1 MPYNSPVNYTDGV
14 PVKISE
20 KYKQPPEIKLTTKLT
35 QQLLKRKDP
44 EAFADYNFDLER
56 KIISKTTEWIN
67 WRLKEKTE
75 RQQRIQQ
82 RELMR
87 QKRLEEEQKAK
98 LNQVS
103 YPSDELTSSCDEEE
117 EVDIDNSNEAR
128 MKSSNINNQACIPSD
143 KVFSPNFNTIL
154 MPTQAVVINHSS
166 DKKSHRRYA
175 SNSSNK
181 IDFSFFESDSS
192 PFDNLEM
199 KSMNEMEE
207 LAKVLQST
215 VVEGNQESDDN
226 TLERNNSSESD
237 PSDHQKSISNNNNE
251 NDVVNNSDASKSL
264 IPKNDM
270 QLIAATHTNAYGAHN
285 FNPQQLYNNYYGM
298 QSTTINTNQPFYSN
312 QQQQFGIA
320 ANQFSPYIVNHQLP
334 NNCYYTQ
341 NYAVN
346 HMNYALNNNN
356 MACENNISDSEIKSK
371 SVPDII
377 KELNDE
383 LNNSEKRRT
392 RNISQSTQ
400 GSVPAE
406 NEKII
411 AKKNPDDQLHNLPA
425 KTQNLAKQIC
435 QMGFKQD
442 LVIRALIRL
451 GDNDKHAVEHLISL
465 NEILQMGFDE
475 EKVSEA
481 LIKFDNNK
489 DQALDYLIS

>member
-1 MPYNSPVNYTDGV
+1 MFVFKEILRIMPHNSPVNYTDGV

-35 QQLLKRKDP
+35 QQLLKYKKDP

-103 YPSDELTSSCDEEE
+103 YPSDELTSSCDEDDDEE
-117 EVDIDNSNEAR
+117 KDDSNEAR
-128 MKSSNINNQACIPSD
+128 MKSNNNSNNQACIPSD

-154 MPTQAVVINHSS
+154 MPTQAVLNQST

-207 LAKVLQST
+207 LAKVLKST

-237 PSDHQKSISNNNNE
+237 PSDHQKSIKIINNNN
-251 NDVVNNSDASKSL
+251 NDNDNDIGSNNSDVSKAL

-270 QLIAATHTNAYGAHN
+270 QLVAATQTNSYGAHN

-298 QSTTINTNQPFYSN
+298 QSTTTTNANANQSFYRN
-312 QQQQFGIA
+312 QQQQFGTA
-320 ANQFSPYIVNHQLP
+320 TNQFSPYIVNHQLP

-346 HMNYALNNNN
+346 HMSYALNNNN
-356 MACENNISDSEIKSK
+356 MACENSISDSEIKSK
-371 SVPDII
+371 SVPDIV
-377 KELNDE
+377 KDLNDE
-383 LNNSEKRRT
+383 LNNSERRRT

-400 GSVPAE
+400 GSVPVE
-406 NEKII
+406 SKFFY
-411 AKKNPDDQLHNLPA
+411 DQL
-425 KTQNLAKQIC
+425 
-435 QMGFKQD
+435 F
-442 LVIRALIRL
+442 LI
-451 GDNDKHAVEHLISL
+451 H
-465 NEILQMGFDE
+465 
-475 EKVSEA
+475 
-481 LIKFDNNK
+481 
-489 DQALDYLIS
+489 

>member
-1 MPYNSPVNYTDGV
+1 MPHNSPVNYTDGV

-20 KYKQPPEIKLTTKLT
+20 KYKQPPEIKLTTRLT
-35 QQLLKRKDP
+35 QQLSKKKDP
-44 EAFADYNFDLER
+44 AETAFLDYNFDLER

-67 WRLKEKTE
+67 WRLKQKTE
-75 RQQRIQQ
+75 RQQRIQH

-103 YPSDELTSSCDEEE
+103 YPSDELTSSCDEEDE
-117 EVDIDNSNEAR
+117 EEKDDSNEAR
-128 MKSSNINNQACIPSD
+128 IKSSYINNQACIPSD

-154 MPTQAVVINHSS
+154 MPTQAVVINQPI

-207 LAKVLQST
+207 LAKVLKST
-215 VVEGNQESDDN
+215 VVDGNQESDDN
-226 TLERNNSSESD
+226 ALERNNSSKSD
-237 PSDHQKSISNNNNE
+237 PSDHQKSINNNNNE
-251 NDVVNNSDASKSL
+251 NDIRSTNISDASKAL

-270 QLIAATHTNAYGAHN
+270 QLIAATQTNAYGAHN
-285 FNPQQLYNNYYGM
+285 FNHQYLFNNYYGM

-312 QQQQFGIA
+312 QQ
-320 ANQFSPYIVNHQLP
+320 P

-346 HMNYALNNNN
+346 HMNYALNNNI
-356 MACENNISDSEIKSK
+356 MACENNISDNEIKSK
-371 SVPDII
+371 SVPDIV

-383 LNNSEKRRT
+383 LNNSERRRT

-400 GSVPAE
+400 GSVPIE
-406 NEKII
+406 NDKII
-411 AKKNPDDQLHNLPA
+411 IKTNPGDELNNLPA
-425 KTQNLAKQIC
+425 KSQNLAKQIC

-475 EKVSEA
+475 EMVSEA

>member
-1 MPYNSPVNYTDGV
+1 MPHNSPVNYADGV

-20 KYKQPPEIKLTTKLT
+20 KYKQPPEIKLTTRLT
-35 QQLLKRKDP
+35 QQLSKRKDP
-44 EAFADYNFDLER
+44 AETAFVDYNFDLER

-103 YPSDELTSSCDEEE
+103 YPSDELTSSCDEEDE
-117 EVDIDNSNEAR
+117 EEKDDSNEAR

-154 MPTQAVVINHSS
+154 MPTQAVVINQPI

-207 LAKVLQST
+207 LAKVLKST
-215 VVEGNQESDDN
+215 VVDGNQESDDN
-226 TLERNNSSESD
+226 ALERNNSSESD
-237 PSDHQKSISNNNNE
+237 PSDHQKSINNNNE
-251 NDVVNNSDASKSL
+251 NDDIGSNKISDASKAL
-264 IPKNDM
+264 LPKNDM
-270 QLIAATHTNAYGAHN
+270 QLIAATQTNAYGAHN

-312 QQQQFGIA
+312 QQQQFGTA
-320 ANQFSPYIVNHQLP
+320 TNQFSPYIVNHQLP

-356 MACENNISDSEIKSK
+356 MACENNISK

-383 LNNSEKRRT
+383 LNNSERRRT

-400 GSVPAE
+400 GSVPIE
-406 NEKII
+406 NDKII
-411 AKKNPDDQLHNLPA
+411 LKKNPDDELNDLPA
-425 KTQNLAKQIC
+425 KSQNLAKQIC

>member
-1 MPYNSPVNYTDGV
+1 MPHNSPVNYTDGV

-20 KYKQPPEIKLTTKLT
+20 KYKQPPEIRLSTKLT
-35 QQLLKRKDP
+35 QQLSKRKVP
-44 EAFADYNFDLER
+44 VEAFADYNFDLER
-56 KIISKTTEWIN
+56 KIISKSTEWIN

-87 QKRLEEEQKAK
+87 QKRLEAEQMVK

-103 YPSDELTSSCDEEE
+103 YPSDELTSSCDEEDE
-117 EVDIDNSNEAR
+117 EDKDDSNEAR
-128 MKSSNINNQACIPSD
+128 MKSSNISNNQACIPSD

-154 MPTQAVVINHSS
+154 MPTQAVVINQSL

-207 LAKVLQST
+207 LAKVLKST
-215 VVEGNQESDDN
+215 VVDGIQESDDN
-226 TLERNNSSESD
+226 ILERNISTESD
-237 PSDHQKSISNNNNE
+237 PSDHQKNISNINNNN
-251 NDVVNNSDASKSL
+251 DIGSNSDPSKAL

-270 QLIAATHTNAYGAHN
+270 QLVAATQTNAYGAHN

-298 QSTTINTNQPFYSN
+298 QSSTINSNQPFYSN
-312 QQQQFGIA
+312 QQQQFGTA
-320 ANQFSPYIVNHQLP
+320 TNQFSPYIVNHQLP

-346 HMNYALNNNN
+346 HMSYALNNNN
-356 MACENNISDSEIKSK
+356 MACENSISDSEIKSK
-371 SVPDII
+371 SVPDIV

-383 LNNSEKRRT
+383 LNNSERRRT
-392 RNISQSTQ
+392 RNISQSIQ
-400 GSVPAE
+400 GSVPVE
-406 NEKII
+406 NESKLFYNTNTLQSI
-411 AKKNPDDQLHNLPA
+411 KLYFYK
-425 KTQNLAKQIC
+425 
-435 QMGFKQD
+435 
-442 LVIRALIRL
+442 
-451 GDNDKHAVEHLISL
+451 SL
-465 NEILQMGFDE
+465 
-475 EKVSEA
+475 
-481 LIKFDNNK
+481 
-489 DQALDYLIS
+489 